1 MKSTRKEQMKYE
13 DPNEADRGI
22 LLSNQIDQFCRENLL
37 ISKDY
42 KQENLRPASYTLRI
56 GDPYIDADGRKRT
69 LSDREDTILFKKN
82 SIIFVSTK
90 EELDLPYYI
99 IARFNLRVNWVYEG
113 ILLGTGP
120 QVDPGFSGVLSC
132 PLYNLTDRDIIIRR
146 GENFATIDF
155 EKTTSLLKNLA
166 TLEEKRKKID
176 EALDK
181 HLVPVGTE
189 TYSFYKLPP
198 FEPLQ
203 QRRHHKVISS
213 LLEMRKEL
221 QTWRSLGIGSL
232 IAFFTLT
239 VSLLAFGA
247 NLYRQNSDL
256 IRQVAEGKNDLQ
268 EARHNISNLQADVER
283 LSSDLKQV
291 HLDAALA
298 DSGKQRK
305 KSP

>member
-1 MKSTRKEQMKYE
+1 
-13 DPNEADRGI
+13 
-22 LLSNQIDQFCRENLL
+22 
-37 ISKDY
+37 
-42 KQENLRPASYTLRI
+42 
-56 GDPYIDADGRKRT
+56 
-69 LSDREDTILFKKN
+69 
-82 SIIFVSTK
+82 
-90 EELDLPYYI
+90 
-99 IARFNLRVNWVYEG
+99 
-113 ILLGTGP
+113 
-120 QVDPGFSGVLSC
+120 
-132 PLYNLTDRDIIIRR
+132 
-146 GENFATIDF
+146 
-155 EKTTSLLKNLA
+155 LKNLA
-166 TLEEKRKKID
+166 TLEEKRKKIY